1 MLLDTLLVEK
11 VIGSGLKSYCC
22 FKNVV
27 LADRNTNKQNKKTDE
42 RKEAAV
48 LVLSLSA
55 SAKLLDQKKSP
66 LILRPMPCLSY
77 RTLNLLMNWFIL
89 LQVLVMVPK

>member
-1 MLLDTLLVEK
+1 MVNGFE
-11 VIGSGLKSYCC
+11 SYCW
-22 FKNVV
+22 V
-27 LADRNTNKQNKKTDE
+27 LFNKLQ
-42 RKEAAV
+42 
-48 LVLSLSA
+48 S
-55 SAKLLDQKKSP
+55 KLRRAFLQLPPQKKSP